1 MRWPEGV
8 EHRSAGC
15 LQGRGPGPFP
25 GRGRRRPTGP
35 RLGVGR
41 GHVAQARGRENQ
53 ASLSRG
59 ARGQG
64 PRGSEVS
71 KVRHIT
77 DSSGRVAC
85 GRDGSVPEK
94 PTGEERGEEK
104 TLFMPRPQVIHWA
117 ARSCPL
123 CLAPCAH
130 CLQLGR
136 LGARAGGLLPA
147 SLPTSSPHLWLL
159 PALGQS
165 QTSHP
170 PPDTLALCCVPHPG
184 LPGRTPGPALQSPA
198 PQGIWSCLPI
208 DPQRHLLAV
217 SGRSRGGLGHWPL
230 EFSEALTIPA
240 HL

>member
-1 MRWPEGV
+1 MWPTGRPPPPNTESGSAPHGLQGVSRTLSFLGPDGPGSSLVLRVQWPEGV

-41 GHVAQARGRENQ
+41 GHGVQARGRENQ
-53 ASLSRG
+53 ASESRG

-64 PRGSEVS
+64 PRRSEVS
-71 KVRHIT
+71 KVPHIT

-136 LGARAGGLLPA
+136 LRAPGGRPPARLPA
-147 SLPTSSPHLWLL
+147 
-159 PALGQS
+159 
-165 QTSHP
+165 
-170 PPDTLALCCVPHPG
+170 
-184 LPGRTPGPALQSPA
+184 
-198 PQGIWSCLPI
+198 
-208 DPQRHLLAV
+208 HLLA
-217 SGRSRGGLGHWPL
+217 SSLAPPSPG
-230 EFSEALTIPA
+230 TIPDIPSST
-240 HL
+240 